1 MDRLKQPSTWA
12 GIAALAQ
19 VLKAFFPTWTPIID
33 GVTTLAGGAAVMLN
47 EKGPAPGQGLGQ

>member
-19 VLKAFFPTWTPIID
+19 VLKAFFPTWTPVID

-47 EKGPAPGQGLGQ
+47 EKGQAQ